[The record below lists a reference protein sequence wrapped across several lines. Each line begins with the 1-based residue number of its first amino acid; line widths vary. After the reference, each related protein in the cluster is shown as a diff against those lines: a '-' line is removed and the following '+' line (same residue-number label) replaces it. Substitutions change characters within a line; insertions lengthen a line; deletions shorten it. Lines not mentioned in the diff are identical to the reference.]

1 MVKNVI
7 VHPKY
12 VFKETLFEF
21 WGRLEKNEQ
30 KLQWDLLLNNKLC
43 VNELS
48 IETPGTKKYI
58 KKDWRKARKSY
69 VPSILAPDTVAP
81 NIYPLKY
88 IYSEWNQRLPGNSLL
103 TFSTAYSSLF

>member
-7 VHPKY
+7 FAQNTSLKKHFLSFVIGSKKMNKSY
-12 VFKETLFEF
+12 N
-21 WGRLEKNEQ
+21 GN
-30 KLQWDLLLNNKLC
+30 LLLNNKLC

-69 VPSILAPDTVAP
+69 VPSTLAPDTVAP

-103 TFSTAYSSLF
+103 TFPTAYSSLF

>member
-1 MVKNVI
+1 MNKSCN
-7 VHPKY
+7 
-12 VFKETLFEF
+12 
-21 WGRLEKNEQ
+21 GN
-30 KLQWDLLLNNKLC
+30 LLLNNKLC

-69 VPSILAPDTVAP
+69 VPSTLAPDTVAP

-103 TFSTAYSSLF
+103 TFPTAYSSLF